1 MEQVEARVQGGVR
14 QERLLTDQGDKTI
27 LEAIS
32 IHQQFCKIPDCS
44 MGDVCVC
51 VCVSVRGGKEG

>member
-27 LEAIS
+27 LEATS

-51 VCVSVRGGKEG
+51 VCV